1 MSEQTYNQDEFS
13 AYNNG
18 DYAISLKEWKPLVE
32 GGDTDAQYNLGIMYD
47 QGKGVPQDY
56 QAAAKW

>member
-1 MSEQTYNQDEFS
+1 MNFV

-18 DYAISLKEWKPLVE
+18 DYATSLKEWKPSVE
-32 GGDTDAQYNLGIMYD
+32 GGDTDAQYNLGIIYD

-56 QAAAKW
+56 